1 MPVRVETD
9 TAIYVP
15 GVTPGT
21 EDERADL
28 RLTVADL
35 EGEVDIHTGKY
46 GSQVGIEDL
55 CDAVTRAERI
65 QAGDGRPVGARVA
78 VELSIEEAE
87 ALLKRLGIDPMS
99 AAECDAA
106 QNGRER
112 IERAVAVE
120 RGSGGSAEQLD
131 EAA

>member
-1 MPVRVETD
+1 M
-9 TAIYVP
+9 
-15 GVTPGT
+15 
-21 EDERADL
+21 
-28 RLTVADL
+28 
-35 EGEVDIHTGKY
+35 
-46 GSQVGIEDL
+46 GIEDL